1 MAESKSESKSEST
14 FYVIRNPSPSLSI
27 TARSEGKVITLSSKP
42 NPLVYAVNRGVKGE
56 RGLPG
61 IADTITNRQIDLLF

>member
-1 MAESKSESKSEST
+1 MAESTAESKAEST
-14 FYVIRNPSPSLSI
+14 FYVIRNPSPTLSI
-27 TARSEGKVITLSSKP
+27 TAKTEGKVVTLSSKP

-61 IADTITNRQIDLLF
+61 ITDTITNKQIDLLF

>member
-1 MAESKSESKSEST
+1 MAESKAEST
-14 FYVIRNPSPSLSI
+14 FYVIRNPSPILSI
-27 TARSEGKVITLSSKP
+27 TAKTEGKVVTLSSKP

-61 IADTITNRQIDLLF
+61 ITDTITNKQIDLLF

>member
-1 MAESKSESKSEST
+1 MAESKAEST
-14 FYVIRNPSPSLSI
+14 FYVIRNPSPTLSI
-27 TARSEGKVITLSSKP
+27 TAKTEGKVVTLSSKP

-61 IADTITNRQIDLLF
+61 ITDTITNKQIDLLF

>member
-1 MAESKSESKSEST
+1 MAESKV
-14 FYVIRNPSPSLSI
+14 YVIRNPSPTLSI
-27 TARSEGKVITLSSKP
+27 TAKTEGKVVTLSSKP

-61 IADTITNRQIDLLF
+61 IADTITNKQIDLLF

>member
-1 MAESKSESKSEST
+1 MAESKAENT
-14 FYVIRNPSPSLSI
+14 FYVIRNPSPTLSI
-27 TARSEGKVITLSSKP
+27 TAKTEGKVVTLSSKP

-61 IADTITNRQIDLLF
+61 ITDTITNKQIDLLF

>member
-1 MAESKSESKSEST
+1 MAESKAQST
-14 FYVIRNPSPSLSI
+14 FYVIRNPSPTLSI
-27 TARSEGKVITLSSKP
+27 TAKTEGKVVTLSSKP

-61 IADTITNRQIDLLF
+61 ITDTITNQQIDLLF